1 MAKEVKQTKNSSV
14 HRFILEP
21 YKGLDSRFT
30 CPSCRK
36 KHSFTR
42 YVDITTG
49 NYFGDDFGRCSRE
62 INCGYIK
69 SPTGKDIK
77 NKELFVDS
85 SKVKKEFI
93 NLTDRISLID
103 SKLMLRSLSEY
114 KNNNFIK
121 FLLKYFDS
129 EQVNKVIEKY
139 KIGTSNKWKG
149 ATIFWQIDKE
159 WDVRTG
165 KIMLYDEDTGK
176 RVKKPYNH
184 ITWVHNPDK
193 DLKEKSITDF
203 NLKQCFFG
211 EHLINDSVKNYS
223 IVESEKTAILCSLLN
238 PKITWLATGGLQNIN
253 EERLLP
259 LKDKKLI
266 FYPDKGEAYNKWC
279 DKLEIFMNDYD
290 IKVSDILNKDERLEE
305 GEDLADLGLIKLN
318 YKKPD
323 YWKDIKPEDCVRK
336 RF

>member
-1 MAKEVKQTKNSSV
+1 MAKEIKQLKTSSNY
-14 HRFILEP
+14 RYILEP
-21 YKGLDSRFT
+21 YHGLKSRHT
-30 CPSCRK
+30 CPNCGKRHVFSL
-36 KHSFTR
+36 
-42 YVDITTG
+42 YIDITTG
-49 NYFGDDFGRCSRE
+49 EPIGDTFGRCSRE
-62 INCGYIK
+62 TSCGYIK
-69 SPTGKDIK
+69 SPTGNDIK

-165 KIMLYDEDTGK
+165 KIMLYDENTGK

-193 DLKEKSITDF
+193 DLKEKSIGDF

-211 EHLINDSVKNYS
+211 EHLISETVKNYS
-223 IVESEKTAILCSLLN
+223 IVESEKTAIICSLLN
-238 PKITWLATGGLQNIN
+238 PKMTWLATGGLQNIN

-266 FYPDKGEAYNKWC
+266 FYPDKGEAYNKWYE
-279 DKLEIFMNDYD
+279 KLETFMKDYD
-290 IKVSDILNKDERLEE
+290 IKVSDILNKDERLGE
-305 GEDLADLGLIKLN
+305 GEDLADLGIIKLKN
-318 YKKPD
+318 KK
-323 YWKDIKPEDCVRK
+323 
-336 RF
+336 

>member
-1 MAKEVKQTKNSSV
+1 
-14 HRFILEP
+14 
-21 YKGLDSRFT
+21 
-30 CPSCRK
+30 
-36 KHSFTR
+36 
-42 YVDITTG
+42 
-49 NYFGDDFGRCSRE
+49 
-62 INCGYIK
+62 
-69 SPTGKDIK
+69 
-77 NKELFVDS
+77 
-85 SKVKKEFI
+85 
-93 NLTDRISLID
+93 
-103 SKLMLRSLSEY
+103 MLRSLSEY

-238 PKITWLATGGLQNIN
+238 PKMTWLATGGLQNIN

-279 DKLEIFMNDYD
+279 DKLEIFMSEYD
-290 IKVSDILNKDERLEE
+290 IKISDILNKDERLEE
-305 GEDLADLGLIKLN
+305 GEDLADLGIIKLKN
-318 YKKPD
+318 KK
-323 YWKDIKPEDCVRK
+323 
-336 RF
+336 